1 MKKLLVLVVVF
12 AILAACQAFAAQESI
27 TVYPCMPGC
36 CTFDC
41 VQIDLTC
48 GYCCDSATPLTI
60 EFLDGKQNVL
70 GTGSIVNWCC
80 DAVVAR
86 LDKSVDSNQVC
97 AIRLTKDA
105 EGCCVSWASIRV
117 LCGGPCTCGK
127 WVKVFKGDLWC
138 WEPVKEAAPA
148 PAPEPEAAPAPAPVH
163 ETAPAP
169 APEPEQSFEYFPPQE
184 DSHETMTVE
193 GRG

>member
-1 MKKLLVLVVVF
+1 MKKLLVLVVMF
-12 AILAACQAFAAQESI
+12 AILAACQAFAAEESI

-70 GTGSIVNWCC
+70 GLGSIVNWCC
-80 DAVVAR
+80 DAVVVK
-86 LDKSVDSNQVC
+86 LDKAVDSNLVC

-105 EGCCVSWASIRV
+105 ESCCVSWACIRV
-117 LCGGPCTCGK
+117 LCGTPCTCGK
-127 WVKVFKGDLWC
+127 WLKVFKGDLWC
-138 WEPVKEAAPA
+138 WEPVKAAAPA
-148 PAPEPEAAPAPAPVH
+148 TEPAPV

-169 APEPEQSFEYFPPQE
+169 AAVAKVTPAPKAQHDFDYFPPQGE
-184 DSHETMTVE
+184 SKETMKVE